1 MKMIESRIDSIKDD
15 LELFDDDLQKYE
27 YIIDLG
33 KSLPNL
39 EEEHKKDENLVQGCT
54 SKVWLICEK
63 KDDILVFKAD
73 SNAAIVK
80 GLVKIIL
87 TIFNNLSAKEIL
99 DFDTQILQKLN
110 LQEIITPNRQSG
122 VQGMIKRIKE
132 YAKAFA

>member
-1 MKMIESRIDSIKDD
+1 MIESRINSIKDD

-54 SKVWLICEK
+54 SKVWLVCEK

-87 TIFNNLSAKEIL
+87 TIFNNLSVKEIL
-99 DFDTQILQKLN
+99 DFDIQILQKLN

>member
-1 MKMIESRIDSIKDD
+1 MIESRIDSIKDD

-27 YIIDLG
+27 YIIDIG

-63 KDDILVFKAD
+63 KDNILVFQAD

-122 VQGMIKRIKE
+122 IQGMIKRIKE

>member
-1 MKMIESRIDSIKDD
+1 MIESRIDSIKDD